1 MFKRCN
7 TEEGGALHM
16 KISYTPQDIPF
27 TIGNI
32 NCVGV
37 MRPGGYKVSFFEG
50 RKQHS
55 FLYTAN
61 GTMRYSFVG
70 KVQEDIVASAGE
82 LVFIPATTRHSS
94 LYMDPENTVEIVQFD
109 HLTGSIPNY
118 LSCPSLIRNDAAGKI
133 FRSLSSDLQSGEELN
148 SLYFLSQIYGLLWH
162 ISRNSQNI
170 PRKYSRLQLV
180 LKELHLTYSEQYKI
194 QYYADLCGMSEP
206 GFRRLFKEYTGVS
219 PVEYRNRMR
228 LQAAKK
234 MLGSGEF
241 TVEEV
246 AEKVGFSNVSFFCRT
261 YKKQFGHSP
270 GKDS

>member
-1 MFKRCN
+1 
-7 TEEGGALHM
+7 M
-16 KISYTPQDIPF
+16 KISYTPQDTPF
-27 TIGNI
+27 TAGNI

-55 FLYTAN
+55 FLYTAR
-61 GTMRYSFVG
+61 GAMRYSFAG
-70 KVQEDIVASAGE
+70 KFWEDITASAGE
-82 LVFIPATTRHSS
+82 LVFIPAGTRHSS

-109 HLTGSIPNY
+109 HITGSLPDY
-118 LSCPSLIRNDAAGKI
+118 LTRPDLIRNDTAGKI
-133 FRSLSSDLQSGEELN
+133 FRSLSSDLKSGEELN
-148 SLYFLSQIYGLLWH
+148 SLYFLSQLYTLLWN
-162 ISRNSQNI
+162 ISRHSQSI
-170 PRKYSRLQLV
+170 PRKYSRLQPV
-180 LKELHLTYSEQYKI
+180 LKELHLSYSDQYKI

-206 GFRRLFKEYTGVS
+206 GFRRLFKDYTGVS
-219 PVEYRNRMR
+219 PVEYRNGMR

-234 MLGSGEF
+234 MLVSGEF